1 MRSARSLARRARRFL
16 DRRGDIIRFGSDG
29 WRGRYE
35 DGFDAEGVARVADA
49 LGLVWADATPEAAV
63 YVGYD
68 TRHESR
74 DLARLAAG
82 ILSSYGLTVRVSD
95 APCPTPTVG
104 WSCSSDDLACGAV
117 MLTASELSCE
127 YGGLLVRGSD
137 GGPVSRGFL
146 DRVEQAISLTPT
158 LARGAFEECDL
169 VGPYLGDL
177 ASAVDGEAVARRAPR
192 VVVDA
197 MYGSGTTHLARL
209 LRGLGCDVVEMHVEP
224 REDFGG
230 IHPDPVEPW
239 IDACEQAVVAQGA
252 DMGIALDGDADRA
265 AIIDERGA
273 VLPAR
278 VLVPMLLGNL
288 VMGHGVHGRVVTTLT
303 CSACIAREAARLG
316 CDVTSVPV
324 GFSRIYREVLE
335 GDVIMGVE
343 EYGGVCVPA
352 HLRERDGLLVALLAV
367 EMVARSGKSVS
378 TMAEELE
385 QTVGTMCY
393 ARRDLRLD
401 AASTQAF
408 RNVLPGL
415 NPGELAGRRPVEV
428 AHADGLR
435 LQFDDDSWVLVRPSR
450 TSSVVRV
457 YAEAPTKQDRDE
469 LLSAAC
475 DVVRR
480 GI

>member
-1 MRSARSLARRARRFL
+1 M

-29 WRGRYE
+29 WRARYE
-35 DGFDAEGVARVADA
+35 DGFDAEGVARVADG
-49 LGLVWADATPEAAV
+49 LGLVWSDSIPGATA
-63 YVGYD
+63 YVGFD

-74 DLARLAAG
+74 ELARLAAG
-82 ILSSYGLTVRVSD
+82 ILSSYGLVVRVSD
-95 APCPTPTVG
+95 VPCPTAAVG
-104 WSCSSDDLACGAV
+104 WSCARDERACGAV

-127 YGGLLVRGSD
+127 YGGLLVRGAD
-137 GGPVSRGFL
+137 GGPVSRRFL
-146 DRVEQAISLTPT
+146 DEVEQAISLAPPES
-158 LARGAFEECDL
+158 RGAFEECDL
-169 VGPYLGDL
+169 VGPYLEDL
-177 ASAVDGEAVARRAPR
+177 ASVVDGDAIEHRAPR

-209 LRGLGCDVVEMHVEP
+209 LRDLGCDVVEMHVEP

-239 IDACEQAVVAQGA
+239 VDACEQAVVAQGA

-265 AIIDERGA
+265 AVIDERGRL
-273 VLPAR
+273 LPAR

-288 VMGHGVHGRVVTTLT
+288 VMGHGIHGRVVTTLT
-303 CSACIAREAARLG
+303 CSACIAREASRLG
-316 CDVTSVPV
+316 CSVTSVPV
-324 GFSRIYREVLE
+324 GFSRIYRELLDA
-335 GDVIMGVE
+335 DVIMGVE
-343 EYGGVCVPA
+343 EYGGVCVPT

-385 QTVGTMCY
+385 GTVGTMCY

-415 NPGELAGRRPVEV
+415 NPGELAGRSPVEV
-428 AHADGLR
+428 SHADGLR
-435 LQFDDDSWVLVRPSR
+435 LQFADDSWVLVRPSR

>member
-1 MRSARSLARRARRFL
+1 M

-49 LGLVWADATPEAAV
+49 LGLIWADATPGATV

-68 TRHESR
+68 TRHESC

-95 APCPTPTVG
+95 VPCPTPTVG
-104 WSCSSDDLACGAV
+104 WSCSRDDLACGAV

-169 VGPYLGDL
+169 VGPYLREL
-177 ASAVDGEAVARRAPR
+177 MRRVDGEAIKARGPR
-192 VVVDA
+192 IVVDA
-197 MYGSGTTHLARL
+197 MYGAGTTHLAKL
-209 LRGLGCDVVEMHVEP
+209 LRGLGCEVVEMHVEP

-239 IDACEQAVVAQGA
+239 VDACEQAVVAQGG
-252 DMGIALDGDADRA
+252 DMGIVLDGDGDRA
-265 AIIDERGA
+265 AVIDENGRL
-273 VLPAR
+273 LPAR

-288 VMGHGVHGRVVTTLT
+288 VMGHGVRGRVVTTLT
-303 CSACIAREAARLG
+303 CSACIAREATRLG
-316 CDVTSVPV
+316 CSVTSVPV
-324 GFSRIYREVLE
+324 GFSRIYRELLDADVVL
-335 GDVIMGVE
+335 GVE
-343 EYGGVCVPA
+343 EYGGVCAPA
-352 HLRERDGLLVALLAV
+352 HLRERDGLLVGLLAV
-367 EMVARSGKSVS
+367 EMLARSEKSVS
-378 TMAEELE
+378 TMVEELE
-385 QTVGTMCY
+385 RQVGTMCY

-415 NPGELAGRRPVEV
+415 NPGEIAGRRPVEIS
-428 AHADGLR
+428 HADGLR
-435 LQFDDDSWVLVRPSR
+435 AQFDDDSWVLVRPSR
-450 TSSVVRV
+450 MSSVVRV
-457 YAEAPTKQDRDE
+457 YAEAPTVSMRDE
-469 LLSAAC
+469 LIAAVC
-475 DVVRR
+475 DLVR
-480 GI
+480 GGV

>member
-1 MRSARSLARRARRFL
+1 M
-16 DRRGDIIRFGSDG
+16 DKRGDIIRFGIDG
-29 WRGRYE
+29 WRARFD
-35 DGFDAEGVARVADA
+35 DGFDAESVARVADA
-49 LGLVWADATPEAAV
+49 LGLVWADAAPGSTI

-68 TRHESR
+68 TRHGSR
-74 DLARLAAG
+74 DFAALIAG
-82 ILSSYGLTVRVSD
+82 VISSYGLRVKVSD
-95 APCPTPTVG
+95 VACPTPAVA
-104 WSCSSDDLACGAV
+104 WSCSQDDDAYGAV
-117 MLTASELSCE
+117 IVTASELSCE
-127 YGGLLVRGSD
+127 YGGLLVRGRD
-137 GGPVSRGFL
+137 GGPVPRSFL
-146 DRVEQAISLTPT
+146 DEVEQAISVDPT
-158 LARGAFEECDL
+158 QGRGAFEECDL
-169 VGPYLGDL
+169 VGPYLAHL
-177 ASAVDGEAVARRAPR
+177 AQLVDGDSIARRHPR
-192 VVVDA
+192 IVVDA
-197 MYGSGTTHLARL
+197 MCGAGTTHLAGL
-209 LRGLGCDVVEMHVEP
+209 LSDLGCEVIEMHVEP

-230 IHPDPVEPW
+230 IHPDPRDPW
-239 IDACEQAVVAQGA
+239 ADACEQAVVAQGA
-252 DMGIALDGDADRA
+252 DMGIALDGDADRSA
-265 AIIDERGA
+265 VIDERGRL
-273 VLPAR
+273 LPAR

-288 VMGHGVHGRVVTTLT
+288 VMGHGIHGRVVTTLT
-303 CSACIAREAARLG
+303 CSACIAREASRLG
-316 CDVTSVPV
+316 CSVTSVPV
-324 GFSRIYREVLE
+324 GFSRIYRELLDA
-335 GDVIMGVE
+335 DVIMGVE
-343 EYGGVCVPA
+343 EYGGVCVPT

-385 QTVGTMCY
+385 GSVGTMCY

-415 NPGELAGRRPVEV
+415 NPGELAGRSPVEV
-428 AHADGLR
+428 SHADGLR